1 MSRKPPHDDPYEL
14 LNSDSLEKVTAGL
27 IALRERAAMG
37 DQKASKLLEG
47 LKAAKCPD
55 EPAEAARWVLQ
66 TRRNV
71 SNIKISDS
79 DYSGDS
85 GCGPLAV
92 LVACLATGLWLLG

>member
-1 MSRKPPHDDPYEL
+1 MSRKPPPDDPYEL

-27 IALRERAAMG
+27 IILRERAALG

-47 LKAAKCPD
+47 LKEAKCPD

-85 GCGPLAV
+85 GCVPLAV
-92 LVACLATGLWLLG
+92 LVAGLTTGLWLLG